1 MTKPQKN
8 NSDISSP
15 RVVIRP
21 YIPWS
26 LRLLA
31 IFIIVSLL
39 LALSWGMYHFGSKSS
54 NTSTDIIGNNN
65 MLIDDELT
73 ALYDANTCLHNH
85 TQERCAILSKFARRL
100 QMNNTVHD
108 DLTKQIRLLG
118 EENDRLKE
126 ELVYFQHL
134 MDNNGGT
141 NSGLSIERFNLTQGQ
156 SARQYR
162 YTLLL
167 TQGGQRPKD
176 FEGNLKFLITLRQNS
191 ERKVIALASNGS
203 SKLFPVNFKHYKR
216 VDKSFQV
223 PENTVVENIQV
234 QVFEKNKSE
243 AKLTQTA
250 KLSS

>member
-1 MTKPQKN
+1 MTKLQN
-8 NSDISSP
+8 NKSNISSP

-21 YIPWS
+21 YVPWH

-31 IFIIVSLL
+31 IFILTFLL
-39 LALSWGMYHFGSKSS
+39 LALSWGMYQFGSKSS
-54 NTSTDIIGNNN
+54 ITSTNFIKNGKEINEE
-65 MLIDDELT
+65 LIS
-73 ALYDANTCLHNH
+73 LYDANTCLQKH
-85 TQERCAILSKFARRL
+85 TQERCAVLSKFARKL

-108 DLTKQIRLLG
+108 DLTKQIKLLG

-134 MDNNGGT
+134 MTNNGNTAPGI
-141 NSGLSIERFNLTQGQ
+141 SINRFNLTQGQ

-176 FEGNLKFLITLRQNS
+176 FEGNLKFLITLRQDS
-191 ERKVIALASNGS
+191 EKKVIALASSDS

-234 QVFEKNKSE
+234 QVFEKNKTE

>member
-1 MTKPQKN
+1 MTKTQKN
-8 NSDISSP
+8 KSNITSP

-21 YIPWS
+21 YIPWG

-31 IFIIVSLL
+31 IFIFISLL
-39 LALSWGMYHFGSKSS
+39 LALSWGMYSFGNKSS
-54 NTSTDIIGNNN
+54 NMNTSNSGKFINEE
-65 MLIDDELT
+65 LI
-73 ALYDANTCLHNH
+73 ALYDPNTCLQDH
-85 TQERCAILSKFARRL
+85 TQERCAVLSKFARKL

-108 DLTKQIRLLG
+108 DLTKQIRSLG
-118 EENDRLKE
+118 EENDHLKE

-134 MDNNGGT
+134 MT
-141 NSGLSIERFNLTQGQ
+141 NDGDTASGISINRFNLTQGQ

-176 FEGNLKFLITLRQNS
+176 FQGNLKFLITLRQNS
-191 ERKVIALASNGS
+191 EKKVIALASSDS

-216 VDKSFQV
+216 IDKSFQV
-223 PENTVVENIQV
+223 PENTIVENIQV

>member
-1 MTKPQKN
+1 MTKKQKN
-8 NSDISSP
+8 KSNITSP

-21 YIPWS
+21 YTPWS
-26 LRLLA
+26 SRLLA
-31 IFIIVSLL
+31 IFIFISLL
-39 LALSWGMYHFGSKSS
+39 LALSWGMYSFGRKSLDT
-54 NTSTDIIGNNN
+54 NTSNNGK
-65 MLIDDELT
+65 LINEELT
-73 ALYDANTCLHNH
+73 TLYDANTCLQNH
-85 TQERCAILSKFARRL
+85 TQERCAVLAKFARKL
-100 QMNNTVHD
+100 QMNNTVND

-118 EENDRLKE
+118 EENHRLKE

-134 MDNNGGT
+134 MTNNSDT
-141 NSGLSIERFNLTQGQ
+141 ASGISINRFNLTQGQ

-176 FEGNLKFLITLRQNS
+176 FEGNLKFLITLRQDS
-191 ERKVIALASNGS
+191 EKKIIALTNSDS

-216 VDKSFQV
+216 IDKSFQA
-223 PENTVVENIQV
+223 PENAVVENIQV

-250 KLSS
+250 ELSS